1 VARMAS
7 SADMQTVS
15 REIKGASAV
24 ITRNAGLSRTA
35 IQAAPE
41 LLVIGVHGIG
51 VDPVDVNYATEVGIP
66 LVFTPS
72 ANTQSVAEH
81 AIALM
86 LALAR
91 DIINCDQAVRKV
103 DTKFRYKGHFRE
115 LSGKTLGIIG
125 FGRTGQRTAQIAK
138 QALAMNVLVYGRERD
153 TGLVKQMG
161 MERKEQLKD
170 LLTESDIVSLH
181 LPLKDDTRHI
191 IGKPQL
197 QLMKASA
204 LLVNTA
210 RGGLID
216 ETALCAA
223 LGSAS
228 IAGAALD
235 VVEKEPLTSAH
246 CLAHLDNVILSPH
259 TGGSTEEAL
268 ARTATQVA
276 TQVINV
282 LAGKK
287 PPHMVNPGIW
297 RQRRRPPSASA

>member
-1 VARMAS
+1 
-7 SADMQTVS
+7 
-15 REIKGASAV
+15 
-24 ITRNAGLSRTA
+24 
-35 IQAAPE
+35 
-41 LLVIGVHGIG
+41 
-51 VDPVDVNYATEVGIP
+51 
-66 LVFTPS
+66 
-72 ANTQSVAEH
+72 
-81 AIALM
+81 M

-91 DIINCDQAVRKV
+91 DIINCDQAVRDV

-153 TGLVKQMG
+153 TGLVKRMG

-191 IGKPQL
+191 IGRPQL
-197 QLMKASA
+197 QLMKSSA

-223 LGSAS
+223 LGSAR

-235 VVEKEPLTSAH
+235 VVEKEPLAGTH
-246 CLAHLDNVILSPH
+246 CLARLDNVILSPH